1 MNGALNETKSMAVC
15 DSSRGA
21 RWTAKKLR
29 C

>member
-1 MNGALNETKSMAVC
+1 MNGALNKTKSVAVY

-21 RWTAKKLR
+21 GWTAKKLR